1 MNNKLHIDEIT
12 YKNILKWLRFQT
24 FFILIGSIVS
34 FCLVEWG
41 LNNYEWSW
49 KVILPSLGL
58 IIPMCIFITIVNTVN
73 ARWMAKQATDLADGL
88 AKASA
93 GDYHAKLDSKKAS
106 IFAKAYENFNNLE
119 ERLKKTGTLQ
129 DEFVNNYSHEFKTP
143 ITSIKGFAELLL
155 EEELDEKTRKKYLKI
170 IVEESRK
177 LTSLSEQS
185 ILLTKLNA
193 QNIIPN
199 KKKYSLDE
207 QIRNCV
213 IMQEPSCLKKNI
225 NINCELDEVTIFQS
239 EELLEH
245 LWNNLISNAIKYS
258 NKDGEINISLKNDKN
273 SIIVKVKDNGI
284 GMSEEAKN
292 QIFDRF
298 YQVDKSK
305 TIDGLGLGL
314 TIVGRIIDLI
324 EGKITVESEFGTG
337 STFTVILS
345 KNQNSFIRKSK
356 EH

>member
-1 MNNKLHIDEIT
+1 MKNKLHVDKIT
-12 YKNILKWLRFQT
+12 YRNILKWLKFQT
-24 FFILIGSIVS
+24 IFILLASIIS
-34 FCLVEWG
+34 FCIVQWGVEYFDFNKHVL
-41 LNNYEWSW
+41 LNS
-49 KVILPSLGL
+49 IGL

-88 AKASA
+88 AKAA
-93 GDYHAKLDSKKAS
+93 EGDYHAKLDPAKSS
-106 IFAKAYENFNNLE
+106 IFAVAYENFNKLE

-170 IVEESRK
+170 ISEEAGK

-185 ILLTKLNA
+185 IFLTKLNA
-193 QNIIPN
+193 QNIILN

-213 IMQEPSCLKKNI
+213 IMQEPSYLKKNI
-225 NINCELDEVTIFQS
+225 TVNCDLEEVTIFQS
-239 EELLEH
+239 EEILEH
-245 LWNNLISNAIKYS
+245 LWNNLISNAIKYT
-258 NKDGEINISLKNDKN
+258 NKDGEINITLTSDGN
-273 SIIVKVKDNGI
+273 SIVAKIKDNGI
-284 GMSEEAKN
+284 GMTEESLN

-314 TIVGRIIDLI
+314 TIVGRIIELI
-324 EGKITVESEFGTG
+324 EGKIEVESELGKG
-337 STFTVILS
+337 STFTIIL
-345 KNQNSFIRKSK
+345 KKR
-356 EH
+356 

>member
-1 MNNKLHIDEIT
+1 MKNKLHVDEKT
-12 YKNILKWLRFQT
+12 YKSIMNWLKFQT
-24 FFILIGSIVS
+24 IFLIIATMVS
-34 FCLVEWG
+34 FCLVQWG
-41 LNNYEWSW
+41 INDYKFSFDMLL
-49 KVILPSLGL
+49 KSLGI
-58 IIPMCIFITIVNTVN
+58 IIPMIIFITVINFIN
-73 ARWMAKQATDLADGL
+73 ARWFAKQSTDLADGL
-88 AKASA
+88 AKAAA
-93 GDYHAKLDSKKAS
+93 GDYHAKLDPSKAS
-106 IFAKAYENFNNLE
+106 IFAVAYENFNKLE

-155 EEELDEKTRKKYLKI
+155 EEDLDEKTRKKYLKI

-225 NINCELDEVTIFQS
+225 TINCDLDKVIIFQS
-239 EELLEH
+239 EAVLEH

-258 NKDGEINISLKNDKN
+258 NKDGKIDITLTSDND
-273 SIIVKVKDNGI
+273 SVVVKVKDNGI
-284 GMSEEAKN
+284 GMSEESLN

-314 TIVGRIIDLI
+314 TIVGRIIELV
-324 EGKITVESEFGTG
+324 EGKITVESEIGKG
-337 STFTVILS
+337 SIFTVTLH
-345 KNQNSFIRKSK
+345 KDQKHLLRNK
-356 EH
+356 

>member
-1 MNNKLHIDEIT
+1 MKNKLHVDEKT
-12 YKNILKWLRFQT
+12 YKSIMNWLKFQT
-24 FFILIGSIVS
+24 IFLIIATMVS
-34 FCLVEWG
+34 FCLVQWG
-41 LNNYEWSW
+41 INDYKFSFDMLL
-49 KVILPSLGL
+49 KSLGI
-58 IIPMCIFITIVNTVN
+58 IIPMIIFITVINFIN
-73 ARWMAKQATDLADGL
+73 ARWFAKQSTDLADGL
-88 AKASA
+88 AKAA
-93 GDYHAKLDSKKAS
+93 EGDYHAKLDPSKAS
-106 IFAKAYENFNNLE
+106 IFAVAYENFNKLE

-155 EEELDEKTRKKYLKI
+155 EEDLDEKTRKKYLKI

-225 NINCELDEVTIFQS
+225 TINCDLDKVIIFQS
-239 EELLEH
+239 EAVLEH

-258 NKDGEINISLKNDKN
+258 NKDGKIDITLTSDND
-273 SIIVKVKDNGI
+273 SVVVKVKDNGI
-284 GMSEEAKN
+284 GMSEESLN

-314 TIVGRIIDLI
+314 TIVGRIIELV
-324 EGKITVESEFGTG
+324 EGKITVESEIGKG
-337 STFTVILS
+337 SIFTVTLH
-345 KNQNSFIRKSK
+345 KDQKHLLRNK
-356 EH
+356 

>member
-1 MNNKLHIDEIT
+1 MKNKFHVDEKT
-12 YKNILKWLRFQT
+12 YKSIMKWLKFQT
-24 FFILIGSIVS
+24 IFLIIATMVS
-34 FCLVEWG
+34 FCLVQWG
-41 LNNYEWSW
+41 INDYKFSFDMLL
-49 KVILPSLGL
+49 KSLGI
-58 IIPMCIFITIVNTVN
+58 IIPMIIFITVINFIN
-73 ARWMAKQATDLADGL
+73 ARWFAKQSTDLADGL
-88 AKASA
+88 AKAAA
-93 GDYHAKLDSKKAS
+93 GDYHAKLDPSKAS
-106 IFAKAYENFNNLE
+106 IFAVAYDNFNKLE

-155 EEELDEKTRKKYLKI
+155 EEDLDEKTRKKYLKI

-225 NINCELDEVTIFQS
+225 TINCDLDKVTIFQS
-239 EELLEH
+239 EAVLEH

-258 NKDGEINISLKNDKN
+258 NKDGEIDITLTSDND
-273 SIIVKVKDNGI
+273 SVVVKVKDNGI
-284 GMSEEAKN
+284 GMSEESLS

-314 TIVGRIIDLI
+314 TIVGRIIELV
-324 EGKITVESEFGTG
+324 EGKIVVESEIGKG
-337 STFTVILS
+337 SIFTVTLH
-345 KNQNSFIRKSK
+345 KDQKHLLRNK
-356 EH
+356 

>member
-1 MNNKLHIDEIT
+1 MKNKLHIDEVT
-12 YKNILKWLRFQT
+12 YKNIVKWLKFQT
-24 FFILIGSIVS
+24 MFILIGTIIS
-34 FCLVEWG
+34 FCIVTWGVEHFEFSENIL
-41 LNNYEWSW
+41 LN
-49 KVILPSLGL
+49 SLGL
-58 IIPMCIFITIVNTVN
+58 IIPMCVVLTIINTIN
-73 ARWMAKQATDLADGL
+73 ARWMAKQSTDLADGL
-88 AKASA
+88 AKAA
-93 GDYHAKLDSKKAS
+93 DGDYHAKLDPSKAS
-106 IFAKAYENFNNLE
+106 IFAVAYENFNKLE

-155 EEELDEKTRKKYLKI
+155 EEDLDEKTRKKYLKI

-225 NINCELDEVTIFQS
+225 TINCDLDKVTIFQS
-239 EELLEH
+239 EEVLEH

-258 NKDGEINISLKNDKN
+258 NKDGEIDITLKSDND
-273 SIIVKVKDNGI
+273 SVVVKVKDNGI
-284 GMSEEAKN
+284 GMSKESLN

-314 TIVGRIIDLI
+314 TIVGRIIELVD
-324 EGKITVESEFGTG
+324 GKIAVESEIGKG
-337 STFTVILS
+337 SIFTVTLH
-345 KNQNSFIRKSK
+345 KDQKHLLRNK
-356 EH
+356 